1 MTYFYILLLA
11 VIIFN
16 QEIEKN
22 DSSEIGW
29 QTESALCPKSKGY
42 IWSATN
48 KMAEELRK
56 SQSITFHTSIYYWN
70 LDVIRHKLHLEKHQK
85 WKGRD
90 IEFRRRAASLLG
102 VFS

>member
-1 MTYFYILLLA
+1 MTFFYILLLT

-22 DSSEIGW
+22 DPSEIGW
-29 QTESALCPKSKGY
+29 QTESALCPKLKGY

-56 SQSITFHTSIYYWN
+56 S
-70 LDVIRHKLHLEKHQK
+70 
-85 WKGRD
+85 
-90 IEFRRRAASLLG
+90 
-102 VFS
+102 